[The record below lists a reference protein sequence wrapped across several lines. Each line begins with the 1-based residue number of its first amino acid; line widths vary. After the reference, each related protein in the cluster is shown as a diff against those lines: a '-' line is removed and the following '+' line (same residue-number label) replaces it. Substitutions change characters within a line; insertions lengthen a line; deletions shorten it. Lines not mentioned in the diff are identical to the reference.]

1 MRLSARY
8 GKSLYCR
15 ARSDPWASDPLSA
28 RTRRAKLKG
37 SGFRKPVALALLGM
51 AGLFGPSPLKAQRC
65 SGKPGVGCTSP
76 GAVCSPVLSGVGP
89 FGRCT
94 TPTGLPKGE
103 LGCDCVGAA
112 PALDLNGI
120 WSADNGAVFYVRQI
134 GNDVWWAGFDPDPF
148 STVASKSNSF
158 QRGLTSAQVF
168 HGTLSGDTFSGN
180 WADVPRETGSTLGQ
194 GTLTLVLARDSAG
207 SVIQFQTQSQTGGF
221 AAKSWTR
228 SSIPP
233 LPCTDG
239 AGKRDPYCLF
249 GKVLKNQTESV
260 WGSHES
266 LLDNLKP
273 YKDNAVVF
281 GVVVEPYT
289 LGLSGGSGLT
299 CSDFFK
305 FHDED
310 DDLNFDVT
318 ADRQNLDAQPGFWA
332 NGWVNSATDV
342 QGKLDAW
349 QNEVHCE
356 VIMFGRQN
364 ANCQPGDPVFLP
376 GWAESGANSALAN
389 DTPINAGLILGGP
402 VVVIQGD
409 PWTMKAGSRVRVTGP
424 VVLDCGHSSLFHPF
438 SPCYETDNDSGN
450 LDTKNLEIHPVY
462 SVDVLQDFTAP
473 RSANLDMSGSWS
485 ASDVGTY
492 YVRQIGNTVWWL
504 GLSSDQ
510 GLTFANVF
518 QGVIQGT
525 SVGVE
530 PVSRAPGG
538 TVAHAARRSTAATTT
553 TASWFPVISGSWASL
568 PLGSTQGSGSL
579 TLAGTFCKNLN
590 DNTAPCDPSQP
601 ATAWNLL
608 LTQNSSSP
616 LFANPSND
624 HFQWQKLFDHNA
636 TAGPQILAP
645 TQFNLGTVS
654 NGHEADGSIPISNI
668 GGATLIIQSISS
680 NVLALNFTPATLTI
694 APQATASIALKWL
707 GTTSVKS
714 GSTQTLY
721 AILRL
726 ASNDPSTPNV
736 SVNVQLTVRGG
747 PAD

>member
-1 MRLSARY
+1 MRSSSQY
-8 GKSLYCR
+8 GESLYR
-15 ARSDPWASDPLSA
+15 RPRSDRWASGPPSA
-28 RTRRAKLKG
+28 RTRRPTFKG
-37 SGFRKPVALALLGM
+37 FGSHKPVVLVLLG
-51 AGLFGPSPLKAQRC
+51 ATALFGPPALRAQRC
-65 SGKPGVGCTSP
+65 SGKPDVGCTSP
-76 GAVCSPVLSGVGP
+76 GAVCSPVISGVGP
-89 FGRCT
+89 FGKCT
-94 TPTGLPKGE
+94 TPGGFPKGE
-103 LGCDCVGAA
+103 LGCDCVGAP

-120 WSADNGAVFYVRQI
+120 WNADNGAVYYVRQI

-168 HGTLSGDTFSGN
+168 HGTLSGDTFSGD
-180 WADVPRETGSTLGQ
+180 WADVPRQTGSTLGQ
-194 GTLTLVLARDSAG
+194 GTLTLILARDSAG
-207 SVIQFQTQSQTGGF
+207 SVIRFQTESQTGGF

-281 GVVVEPYT
+281 GTVVEPYT
-289 LGLSGGSGLT
+289 LGLSGGSGLS
-299 CSDFFK
+299 CADFFK
-305 FHDED
+305 FHDLD

-332 NGWVNSATDV
+332 NGWVNSAADV

-356 VIMFGRQN
+356 IIMFGRQN

-389 DTPINAGLILGGP
+389 GIPINAGLILGGP
-402 VVVIQGD
+402 VVVVQGD

-424 VVLDCGHSSLFHPF
+424 VVLDCGHSSFWHPGN
-438 SPCYETDNDSGN
+438 PCYETDNDSGN

-462 SVDVLQDFTAP
+462 SVDVLQDFTAQRP
-473 RSANLDMSGSWS
+473 ANLDLTGSWS

-492 YVRQIGNTVWWL
+492 YVRQIGSTVWWL
-504 GLSSDQ
+504 GMSSDQ

-518 QGVIQGT
+518 QGVVQGT
-525 SVGVE
+525 SVGVGA
-530 PVSRAPGG
+530 VSRAPGG
-538 TVAHAARRSTAATTT
+538 TVARARRPSAGTT
-553 TASWFPVISGSWASL
+553 TAGWFPVISGNWASL
-568 PLGSTQGSGSL
+568 PLGSTQGDGSL
-579 TLAGTFCKNLN
+579 RLAGTFCKNLN
-590 DNTAPCDPSQP
+590 DTTVPCDPTQP
-601 ATAWNLL
+601 AGAWNLL
-608 LTQNSSSP
+608 LTQDSSSP
-616 LFANPSND
+616 LFANPSDNR
-624 HFQWQKLFDHNA
+624 FQWQKLFDRNA
-636 TAGPQILAP
+636 TAGPQIVAP
-645 TQFNLGTVS
+645 AQFNLGTVS
-654 NGHEADGSIPISNI
+654 NGHEAIGSIPISNI

-680 NVLALNFTPATLTI
+680 NLHALKPSPATLTI
-694 APQATASIALKWL
+694 APQATATIGVTWF
-707 GTTSVKS
+707 GTTTVKS
-714 GSTQTLY
+714 GSTQTVY
-721 AILRL
+721 ALLQL
-726 ASNDPSTPNV
+726 ASNDPSSPNA
-736 SVNVQLTVRGG
+736 SVKVQLTVRGG